1 MEKQENKRIVSKS
14 LVEIAKTVIQSEA
27 DSILGLKDRINQSF
41 IDACNLLQNCQGKV
55 VLIGMGKSGHIARKI
70 AATLASTGTSAFFVH
85 PGEAGHGDL
94 GMIDKNDVVILI
106 SYSGEADEIRQLLSS
121 IHHLGAKIISM
132 TGNSGSTIALASN
145 THLDIGIEQEA
156 CPHNLTPTS
165 STTASLVL
173 GDALAITLLNARGFT
188 PQDFARSH
196 PSGALGRRLL
206 TLVSTIMKS
215 GDETPIVTPET
226 LLLDTL
232 LVMSEKG
239 LGMVLVA
246 DSTNTLLGIFTDGDL
261 RRVLE
266 KNTDIHNLAIG
277 EIMTT
282 DCKSINAEKPALA
295 AVELMDEHNLNS
307 LPVVNAEDRI
317 VGAINM
323 HTLMQAKIV

>member
-1 MEKQENKRIVSKS
+1 MTKA

-27 DSILGLKDRINQSF
+27 DSILKLKDRVDQNF
-41 IDACNLLQNCQGKV
+41 VDACALLQDCQGKV
-55 VLIGMGKSGHIARKI
+55 VLVGMGKSGHIARKI
-70 AATLASTGTSAFFVH
+70 AATLASTGTPAFFVH

-94 GMIDKNDVVILI
+94 GMIDDNDIIILV
-106 SYSGEADEIRQLLSS
+106 SYSGEAEEISQLLPS
-121 IHHLGAKIISM
+121 IHSMGAKIISM
-132 TGNSGSTIALASN
+132 TGNSKSTLALASN
-145 THLDIGIEQEA
+145 VHLDVSVKQEA

-165 STTASLVL
+165 STTVALVM

-215 GDETPIVTPET
+215 GSDTPIVAPDA

-232 LVMSEKG
+232 MVMSEKA
-239 LGMVLVA
+239 LGMVLIA
-246 DSTNTLLGIFTDGDL
+246 ESDNTLLGIFTDGDL

-266 KNTDIHNLAIG
+266 TNSSITDLSIG
-277 EIMTT
+277 DVMTKQ
-282 DCKSINAEKPALA
+282 CKSIAPEKPAIA
-295 AVELMDEHNLNS
+295 AVEMMDEHNLNS
-307 LPVVNAEDRI
+307 LPVINANNKI

>member
-1 MEKQENKRIVSKS
+1 VTKA

-27 DSILGLKDRINQSF
+27 DSILKLKDRVDQNF
-41 IDACNLLQNCQGKV
+41 VDACALLQDCQGKV
-55 VLIGMGKSGHIARKI
+55 VLVGMGKSGHIARKI
-70 AATLASTGTSAFFVH
+70 AATLASTGTPAFFVH

-94 GMIDKNDVVILI
+94 GMIDDNDIIILV
-106 SYSGEADEIRQLLSS
+106 SYSGEAEEISQLLPS
-121 IHHLGAKIISM
+121 IHSMGAKIISM
-132 TGNSGSTIALASN
+132 TGNSKSTLALASN
-145 THLDIGIEQEA
+145 VHLDVSVKQEA

-165 STTASLVL
+165 STTVALVM

-215 GDETPIVTPET
+215 GSDAPIVAPDA

-232 LVMSEKG
+232 MVMSEKA
-239 LGMVLVA
+239 LGMVLIA
-246 DSTNTLLGIFTDGDL
+246 ESDNTLLGIFTDGDL

-266 KNTDIHNLAIG
+266 TNSSITDLSIG
-277 EIMTT
+277 DVMTKQ
-282 DCKSINAEKPALA
+282 CKSIAPEKPAIA
-295 AVELMDEHNLNS
+295 AVEMMDEHNLNS
-307 LPVVNAEDRI
+307 LPVINANNKI